1 MQTICAIQACFHETP
16 LGTRSRLADSL
27 TGTPILRRTVERLCK
42 IRKLSGIFVLVSE
55 SQASQCHD
63 LLAGLDV
70 VVQTVA
76 SDPPPWSKLVQAS
89 RKWSLDG
96 WRGGVGGSTVFDEY
110 TDCRVL
116 GGLLEHCDA
125 DAVLSAPAAAPLF
138 DPDLADQM
146 IEHRLTHRDEAR
158 LTFTQAVP
166 GLAGVVLDAALI
178 RELAAAA
185 IPISW
190 LFSYKPDDPRKD
202 LIFQSACLDIAA
214 PLRFAS
220 GRLMA
225 DTDRAM
231 RMLSALLGQKE
242 SWSLAEIGQ
251 YLVEHEDRGVEP
263 FPREV
268 EIELT
273 TDDPFPDALLAPRG
287 ASLGRSGSI
296 DPDIVR
302 KIAAELA
309 EHDDALCVL
318 GGFGDPIRHAD
329 FESVLEILRP
339 RRSTPGTGSGVFGLC
354 VRTSAAD
361 LTPQFSEALIA
372 HQVDIVNVSIDA
384 WTDETFH
391 RVKGLDPI
399 PATPLPPGERDR
411 GEGVRD
417 SAHHG
422 LSDISARLEMF
433 AKLQQERHSPTPI
446 VVPEMV
452 KAKENVHELD
462 EFFDGWLRR
471 SGAVSL
477 TGYGHYAGQLPDRSV
492 MDMRPPRRFPCR
504 RLRSRCLILSDGRV
518 ALCDQDFKGLQ
529 TFGNIRESTLAQIW
543 QSPAFERVRN
553 EHLSDRFDANPLCAA
568 CTEWHR
574 P

>member
-1 MQTICAIQACFHETP
+1 MRDAQSNLSTLNSMKTICAIQASFLGTP
-16 LGTRSRLADSL
+16 LGTRSRLADPL
-27 TGTPILRRTVERLCK
+27 AGTPILRRTVQRLCQIK
-42 IRKLSGIFVLVSE
+42 DLHGIFVLVPE
-55 SQASQCHD
+55 SQASQCRD
-63 LLAGLDV
+63 LLTGLDA

-76 SDPPPWSKLVQAS
+76 SDPPPWARLVRAS

-116 GGLLEHCDA
+116 SGLLEHCDA
-125 DAVLSAPAAAPLF
+125 DAVLSVPAAAPLF
-138 DPDLADQM
+138 DPDLAGQM
-146 IEHRLTHRDEAR
+146 IEHRRKHLEEAR

-166 GLAGVVLDAALI
+166 GLAGIVLDAALI

-225 DTDRAM
+225 GTDRAM
-231 RMLSALLGQKE
+231 RTLSAMLGQKE

-251 YLVEHEDRGVEP
+251 FLVEHDERGVEL

-273 TDDPFPDALLAPRG
+273 TDDPFPDALLSPRG
-287 ASLGRSGSI
+287 SRLGRSGSM
-296 DPDIVR
+296 DLGVVQ
-302 KIAAELA
+302 KIASELA
-309 EHDDALCVL
+309 QYDDALCVL
-318 GGFGDPIRHAD
+318 SGFGDPLRHAE
-329 FESVLEILRP
+329 FESVLDILRP
-339 RRSTPGTGSGVFGLC
+339 RSTTPGANSGVFGLC

-361 LTPQFSEALIA
+361 LTPQISTALIA
-372 HQVDIVNVSIDA
+372 HHVDILNVSIDA
-384 WTDETFH
+384 WTDETFR
-391 RVKGLDPI
+391 RVKGLN
-399 PATPLPPGERDR
+399 ASSKR
-411 GEGVRD
+411 
-417 SAHHG
+417 S
-422 LSDISARLEMF
+422 LSDILARLEMF
-433 AKLQQERHSPTPI
+433 AKMQQERQSPTPI

-452 KAKENVHELD
+452 KAKENIHELD

-477 TGYGHYAGQLPDRSV
+477 TGHSHFAGQMPDHSV
-492 MDMRPPRRFPCR
+492 MDMRPPQRLPCR
-504 RLRSRCLILSDGRV
+504 RLRSRCLILCDGRV
-518 ALCDQDFKGLQ
+518 ALCDQDFKGLH
-529 TFGNIRESTLAQIW
+529 TVGDIRESTLAQIW
-543 QSPAFERVRN
+543 QSPTFERIRQ
-553 EHLSDRFDANPLCAA
+553 EHLAGRYDANPLCAA
-568 CTEWHR
+568 CAEWHR